1 MTTFYPHLFGAVV
14 SQCPLLDMERY
25 VLLTSGPS
33 WIDEYGDPND
43 AAEREFLLEY
53 SPYHNLEKGVEDAIR
68 KRGAREADAN
78 VGEHLPATLF
88 TTSTADDRVH
98 PSHARRFVHKCSA
111 LGIGKD
117 VLYHEMI
124 EGGHAGAA
132 DNAARAAVKTLEN
145 RFLIDTLRRGTRSV
159 E

>member
-1 MTTFYPHLFGAVV
+1 
-14 SQCPLLDMERY
+14 
-25 VLLTSGPS
+25 
-33 WIDEYGDPND
+33 
-43 AAEREFLLEY
+43 
-53 SPYHNLEKGVEDAIR
+53 
-68 KRGAREADAN
+68 
-78 VGEHLPATLF
+78 
-88 TTSTADDRVH
+88 
-98 PSHARRFVHKCSA
+98 

>member
-1 MTTFYPHLFGAVV
+1 
-14 SQCPLLDMERY
+14 
-25 VLLTSGPS
+25 
-33 WIDEYGDPND
+33 
-43 AAEREFLLEY
+43 
-53 SPYHNLEKGVEDAIR
+53 
-68 KRGAREADAN
+68 
-78 VGEHLPATLF
+78 
-88 TTSTADDRVH
+88 
-98 PSHARRFVHKCSA
+98 VHKCSA

-145 RFLIDTLRRGTRSV
+145 RFLIDNASTRDAIGGVRRREGRRRRGVAGDEKKTNPSFFDARARRTN